1 MFWIFATAVGLALGF
16 MKLGAIS
23 VWVSIM
29 SLLIKAGLLLALA
42 VALYFCLR
50 SLRRRFKG
58 TDPQN

>member
-1 MFWIFATAVGLALGF
+1 MFWIFATAVALALGF

-29 SLLIKAGLLLALA
+29 SLLIKAGLLLALV
-42 VALYFCLR
+42 VALYFGLR

-58 TDPQN
+58 IDPQK

>member
-1 MFWIFATAVGLALGF
+1 MFWMFATAVGLALGF

-29 SLLIKAGLLLALA
+29 SLLIKAGLLLALV
-42 VALYFCLR
+42 VALYFGLR
-50 SLRRRFKG
+50 FLRRRFKG